1 MATADPSPPTKLPT
15 PPPSQAGGA
24 TIARK
29 PLNIDASN
37 DPRPSF
43 SPSAAPSTPPF
54 SPSSTT
60 GILPKEDRSSQDTP
74 SDLDFT
80 GNVSVTNDLPTA
92 ADLAAADILH
102 VLDSKGRSKP
112 FGEVYKRAPV
122 QQNADGDGNSDTHM
136 DIAPRQL
143 VIFIRHFFCGNCQE
157 YLRELSASVTPEEL
171 LALETPTFITV
182 IGCGRPDLIDM
193 YAETTGCP
201 FPILADPTGKLYD
214 VLGMTRTL
222 DLGKKKPKYIQ
233 SNILVTS
240 MQSVVQA
247 LKTGSNALKGG
258 SFKQVG
264 GEFLFEDGECVWVHR
279 MRNTRDHTEME
290 ELRTKLGLVEGKQQV
305 VRNRWNHAVKKA
317 TATTP
322 EKEKDSSAK
331 AEDKDK
337 KAGNRRRSNCRS
349 ITSSQLSGVLVSTRR
364 FGRRSSTPRRA

>member
-1 MATADPSPPTKLPT
+1 MATIESQSKLPT
-15 PPPSQAGGA
+15 PPPSQAGSGA
-24 TIARK
+24 HAN
-29 PLNIDASN
+29 LNIVAPSAN

-60 GILPKEDRSSQDTP
+60 PVLSKDRPSQDSSTP
-74 SDLDFT
+74 TDLDFV
-80 GNVSVTNDLPTA
+80 GNVSVTNDVPTTADLTA
-92 ADLAAADILH
+92 ADKLL
-102 VLDSKGRSKP
+102 VLDAKGQSRP
-112 FGEVYKRAPV
+112 FGEIYRGT
-122 QQNADGDGNSDTHM
+122 NHADDHSQHGSQMT
-136 DIAPRQL
+136 IAPRQL

-157 YLRELSASVTPEEL
+157 YLREISSSVTPEEL

-182 IGCGRPDLIDM
+182 IGCGRPDLIEM
-193 YAETTGCP
+193 YAETTNCP
-201 FPILADPTGKLYD
+201 FPIYADPTGKLYD

-222 DLGKKKPKYIQ
+222 DLGKKPKYIQ

-290 ELRTKLGLVEGKQQV
+290 QLRIKLGLVGEKKQV
-305 VRNRWNHAVKKA
+305 MRNKWSHGVKKVA
-317 TATTP
+317 SEEDK
-322 EKEKDSSAK
+322 EKEKKPAST
-331 AEDKDK
+331 
-337 KAGNRRRSNCRS
+337 RRRSMS
-349 ITSSQLSGVLVSTRR
+349 WKSLGKG
-364 FGRRSSTPRRA
+364 GRDKEKEKEGLMGEVVKEEA